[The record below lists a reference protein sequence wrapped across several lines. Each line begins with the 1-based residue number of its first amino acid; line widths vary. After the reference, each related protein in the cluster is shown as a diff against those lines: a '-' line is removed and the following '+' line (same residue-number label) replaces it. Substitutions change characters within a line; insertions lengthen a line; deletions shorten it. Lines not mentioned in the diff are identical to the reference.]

1 MTWFDESLYAEWGD
15 QGYTQRFKVS
25 EIVYEVKSGTQ
36 NLVVFETPYFGRVL
50 ALDGIIQ
57 TTERDEFAYHEML
70 AHVPLFAHG
79 AVEDALIIGG
89 GDGGA
94 LREVLRHNSVRR
106 VTLVEIDQAVVDSCR
121 KFLPS
126 LSNGAFDDP
135 RVSLIFEEGSLFL
148 SEITDQFDV
157 IIVDSTDPIGSG
169 EALFTEAFYAK
180 CQSSLKGGGI
190 LITQNGV
197 PFIQPEELKTSRR
210 RLERVFMDV
219 SFYLTVVPTYI
230 GGFMALGWATD
241 QTSLRMVPMDTL
253 SGRFMN
259 AGIDTRY
266 YSPEVHKSAFILPPF
281 IKDLIG

>member
-1 MTWFDESLYAEWGD
+1 MTWFDESLYAEWRD

-25 EIVYEVKSGTQ
+25 EIVYEVTSGTQ

-57 TTERDEFAYHEML
+57 TTERDEFSYHEML

-135 RVSLIFEEGSLFL
+135 RVSLIFEEGSSFL
-148 SEITDQFDV
+148 SETTDQFDL
-157 IIVDSTDPIGSG
+157 IIVDSTDPIGPG

-180 CQSSLKGGGI
+180 CQSSLKRGGI

-197 PFIQPEELKTSRR
+197 PFTQPEELKTSRR

-253 SGRFMN
+253 SGRFIN

-281 IKDLIG
+281 IKELIG